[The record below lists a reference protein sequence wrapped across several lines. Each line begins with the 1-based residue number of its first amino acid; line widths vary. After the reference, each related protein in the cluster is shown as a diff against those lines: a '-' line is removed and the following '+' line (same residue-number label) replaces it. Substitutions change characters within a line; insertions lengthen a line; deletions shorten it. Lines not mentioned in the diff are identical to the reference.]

1 MDIQSKESLSIHLS
15 IHPSEQNLKL
25 IHYRFLMYSIS
36 DWVIFDNAIQES
48 RHKCGADIFQKN
60 KKNNRDKIKGFPLSF
75 FPLVGRPY
83 LVLHS

>member
-48 RHKCGADIFQKN
+48 RHKCGADIFQK
-60 KKNNRDKIKGFPLSF
+60 KNKIKGLPFSF

>member
-1 MDIQSKESLSIHLS
+1 
-15 IHPSEQNLKL
+15 
-25 IHYRFLMYSIS
+25 MYSIS